1 LSRFLIKNQYSLRR
15 KAFIF
20 AARFLLL
27 IKSFIHKIIYPVK
40 KLFFSIVLI
49 AVLVLQPA
57 CTKAPQPVT
66 AENGMVVSTSSY
78 ASKVGVEV
86 LKKGGNAIDAAVA
99 VGFALAVTYPSAG
112 NLGGGGF
119 MVIHL
124 ADGKNI
130 TIDYREKAPL
140 SAHRDMYLNEA
151 GEFVPELSQ
160 FGTTSAGVPGS
171 VAGLIYALE
180 NYGTLSLT
188 EVIQP
193 AIDLAKNGWRL
204 EQRDSIYFSNTI
216 PLFSRYPSSM
226 KVFTKN
232 GEPYRT
238 GDLFVQADLAW
249 TLEQIKENGRD
260 GFYKG
265 KVAELL
271 VAQVGSLGGYIT
283 LEDLEKYQPVER
295 EPITGNYRGYDLISM
310 PPPSS
315 GGITLVQMLNV
326 LENYDLKNMLR
337 GSSKYI
343 HHIAEAMKY
352 AYSDRTYHLGDAD
365 FYPVPKDQ
373 LISKEYAKAIFE
385 KIESANNI
393 AVPFSEIKSLEVSP
407 IHESTETT
415 HYSVY
420 DSYGNAVST
429 TTTINSSFGSGIV
442 VEGAGFLLN
451 NEMDDFSGKPGVMN
465 QFGLLG
471 TEANSIQPEK
481 RMLSSMTPT
490 IILKDGNPFIV
501 IGSPGGSQII
511 TTVLQVILNCIDFS
525 MNIREAI
532 EAPRIHHQW
541 IPDSI
546 FYEQKALSLEVKQQL
561 IEMGYLFWDM
571 DIKSRII
578 GIAEGIMIDQKNK
591 IIYGA
596 SDPRGGGLAA
606 GY

>member
-1 LSRFLIKNQYSLRR
+1 MKKIFLT
-15 KAFIF
+15 F
-20 AARFLLL
+20 ALTTLLL
-27 IKSFIHKIIYPVK
+27 
-40 KLFFSIVLI
+40 
-49 AVLVLQPA
+49 LQTA
-57 CTKAPQPVT
+57 CTQPPQPVN

-78 ASKVGVEV
+78 ASKVGVEI

-119 MVIHL
+119 IVIHL
-124 ADGKNI
+124 ANGKNI
-130 TIDYREKAPL
+130 TINYREKAPL
-140 SAHRDMYLNEA
+140 SAHRDMYLNET
-151 GEFVPELSQ
+151 GDFVPELSQ
-160 FGTTSAGVPGS
+160 KGTTSAGVPGS

-180 NYGTLSLT
+180 KYGKLSLA

-193 AIDLAKNGWRL
+193 AIDLANNGWRL
-204 EQRDSIYFSNTI
+204 EKRDSIYFRNTL
-216 PLFSRYPSSM
+216 PVFEKYPSS
-226 KVFTKN
+226 KKIFTKN
-232 GEPYRT
+232 GGPYNT
-238 GDLFVQADLAW
+238 GDLFVQNDLAW

-271 VAQVGSLGGYIT
+271 VAQVTSLGGYIT
-283 LEDLEKYQPVER
+283 LEDLDKYQPVER
-295 EPITGNYRGYDLISM
+295 EPIIGTYRGYEVVSM

-315 GGITLVQMLNV
+315 GGIALVQLLNI
-326 LENYDLKNMLR
+326 LENYDLKKDAW
-337 GSSKYI
+337 GSSRYI
-343 HHIAEAMKY
+343 HHIVESMKY
-352 AYSDRTYHLGDAD
+352 VYADRTYHLGDED

-373 LISKEYAKAIFE
+373 LISKEYAKTIFE
-385 KIESANNI
+385 KIESAKNK
-393 AVPFSEIKSLEVSP
+393 AVPSGEIKSLDVSLLQ
-407 IHESTETT
+407 ESTETT
-415 HYSVY
+415 HYSVF

-490 IILKDGNPFIV
+490 IILKDSKPYII

-511 TTVLQVILNCIDFS
+511 TTVLQVVLNCIDFD

-541 IPDSI
+541 MPDSI
-546 FYEQKALSLEVKQQL
+546 FCEQNSLSPEVKQEL
-561 IEMGYLFWDM
+561 IAMGYHFWDNWA
-571 DIKSRII
+571 DTPLI
-578 GIAEGIMIDQKNK
+578 GIAEGIMIDNPNK

-596 SDPRGGGLAA
+596 SDPRGGGLAV

>member
-1 LSRFLIKNQYSLRR
+1 MRKLLTVLSL
-15 KAFIF
+15 
-20 AARFLLL
+20 
-27 IKSFIHKIIYPVK
+27 IIY
-40 KLFFSIVLI
+40 FFLST
-49 AVLVLQPA
+49 A
-57 CTKAPQPVT
+57 CSDKPQPVT
-66 AENGMVVSTSSY
+66 AENGMVISTSSY
-78 ASKVGVEV
+78 ASNVGVEI

-130 TIDYREKAPL
+130 TVDYREKAPL

-180 NYGTLSLT
+180 KYGTMSLA

-193 AIDLAKNGWRL
+193 AIDLARNGFKL
-204 EQRDSIYFSNTI
+204 EKRDSIYFSNTI
-216 PLFSRYPSSM
+216 PLFEKYPSS
-226 KVFTKN
+226 KKIFTKN
-232 GEPYRT
+232 GEPFST
-238 GDLFVQADLAW
+238 NDLFVQNDLAW
-249 TLEQIKENGRD
+249 TLEQIKNYGRE

-271 VAQVGSLGGYIT
+271 VAHVSSLGGYIT
-283 LEDLEKYQPVER
+283 LEDLEEYQPVER
-295 EPITGNYRGYDLISM
+295 KPIVGNYRGYEIISM

-315 GGITLVQMLNV
+315 GGIALVQMLNI
-326 LENYDLKNMLR
+326 LENYDLSDEDWNSATYVHR
-337 GSSKYI
+337 I
-343 HHIAEAMKY
+343 VEAMKY
-352 AYSDRTYHLGDAD
+352 AYADRTFHLGDAD
-365 FYPVPKDQ
+365 FYPVPIDR
-373 LISKEYAKAIFE
+373 LISKEYANTIFE
-385 KIESANNI
+385 RIKENKNK
-393 AVPFSEIKSLEVSP
+393 AVPSSEIKSLDVST
-407 IHESTETT
+407 IYESTETT

-442 VEGAGFLLN
+442 VEGVGFLLN

-490 IILKDGNPFIV
+490 IILKDGEPYII

-511 TTVLQVILNCIDFS
+511 TTVLQVVLNCIDFD

-541 IPDSI
+541 MPDSI
-546 FYEQKALSLEVKQQL
+546 FCEQNSLSPEIKQEL
-561 IEMGYLFWDM
+561 IQMGYRFWDNWAPAP
-571 DIKSRII
+571 II
-578 GIAEGIMIDQKNK
+578 GIAEGIMIDQENK

-596 SDPRGGGLAA
+596 SDPRGGGLAV

>member
-1 LSRFLIKNQYSLRR
+1 
-15 KAFIF
+15 
-20 AARFLLL
+20 
-27 IKSFIHKIIYPVK
+27 
-40 KLFFSIVLI
+40 
-49 AVLVLQPA
+49 
-57 CTKAPQPVT
+57 
-66 AENGMVVSTSSY
+66 
-78 ASKVGVEV
+78 
-86 LKKGGNAIDAAVA
+86 
-99 VGFALAVTYPSAG
+99 
-112 NLGGGGF
+112 
-119 MVIHL
+119 
-124 ADGKNI
+124 
-130 TIDYREKAPL
+130 
-140 SAHRDMYLNEA
+140 
-151 GEFVPELSQ
+151 
-160 FGTTSAGVPGS
+160 
-171 VAGLIYALE
+171 
-180 NYGTLSLT
+180 
-188 EVIQP
+188 VIQP

-204 EQRDSIYFSNTI
+204 EQRDSIYFSSTI
-216 PLFSRYPSSM
+216 PLFSKHASSM

-232 GEPYRT
+232 GQPLSSNE
-238 GDLFVQADLAW
+238 LFVQNDLAW

-271 VAQVGSLGGYIT
+271 VEQVSSLGGYIT

-295 EPITGNYRGYDLISM
+295 KPIVGAYRGYEVVSM

-315 GGITLVQMLNV
+315 GGIALVQLLNI
-326 LENYDLKNMLR
+326 LENYDLKNVDW
-337 GSSKYI
+337 GSSTHI
-343 HHIAEAMKY
+343 HHLVEAMKY
-352 AYSDRTYHLGDAD
+352 AYADRTYHLGDED

-373 LISKEYAKAIFE
+373 LISKEYAKTLFD
-385 KIESANNI
+385 KIELAKKK
-393 AVPFSEIKSLEVSP
+393 AVPSSEIKSLEVFP
-407 IHESTETT
+407 VHESTETT

-471 TEANSIQPEK
+471 TEANSIAPEK

-490 IILKDGNPFIV
+490 IILKDDKPYLV

-511 TTVLQVILNCIDFS
+511 TTVLQVILNCIDFD

-541 IPDSI
+541 LPDSI
-546 FYEQKALSLEVKQQL
+546 FYEMGALTVEVKKEL
-561 IEMGYLFWDM
+561 TEMGYRFWDT
-571 DIKSRII
+571 DAETRII
-578 GIAEGIMIDQKNK
+578 GIAEGILIDQENK

-596 SDPRGGGLAA
+596 SDPRGGGLAI

>member
-1 LSRFLIKNQYSLRR
+1 MR
-15 KAFIF
+15 KIFII
-20 AARFLLL
+20 LPLL
-27 IKSFIHKIIYPVK
+27 IY
-40 KLFFSIVLI
+40 FFLST
-49 AVLVLQPA
+49 A
-57 CTKAPQPVT
+57 CSDKPQPVT

-78 ASKVGVEV
+78 ASKVGVEI
-86 LKKGGNAIDAAVA
+86 LKNGGNAIDAAVA

-151 GEFVPELSQ
+151 GEFVPKLSQ
-160 FGTTSAGVPGS
+160 QGTTSAGVPGS
-171 VAGLIYALE
+171 VAGLIYALKK
-180 NYGTLSLT
+180 YGTMSLA

-204 EQRDSIYFSNTI
+204 EKRDSIYFAGNL
-216 PLFSRYPSSM
+216 PLFSKYPSS
-226 KVFTKN
+226 KKIFTKN
-232 GEPYRT
+232 GELYSS
-238 GDLFVQADLAW
+238 GNLFVQNDLAW
-249 TLEQIKENGRD
+249 SLEQIKNNGRD

-265 KVAELL
+265 AVAELL
-271 VAQVGSLGGYIT
+271 VEQVSSLGGFIT

-295 EPITGNYRGYDLISM
+295 EPIAGTYRGYEIVSM

-315 GGITLVQMLNV
+315 GGIALVELLNI
-326 LENYDLKNMLR
+326 LENYNLDEEAW
-337 GSSKYI
+337 GSSQYI
-343 HHIAEAMKY
+343 HYIVEAMKY
-352 AYSDRTYHLGDAD
+352 AYADRTYHLGDAD
-365 FYPVPKDQ
+365 FYPVPVDQ
-373 LISKEYAKAIFE
+373 LTSKEYAKSIFE
-385 KIESANNI
+385 RIKQNKNR
-393 AVPFSEIKSLEVSP
+393 AVPSSEIKSMEVEQVY
-407 IHESTETT
+407 ESTETT

-490 IILKDGNPFIV
+490 IILKEGKPFIV

-511 TTVLQVILNCIDFS
+511 TTVLQVVLNCIDFD

-541 IPDSI
+541 MPDSI
-546 FYEQKALSLEVKQQL
+546 FCEQNSLSPEVKQELLQR
-561 IEMGYLFWDM
+561 GYHFWDNWAATPL
-571 DIKSRII
+571 I

-596 SDPRGGGLAA
+596 SDPRGGGLAT

>member
-1 LSRFLIKNQYSLRR
+1 MKNLVFYVFLISSVILE
-15 KAFIF
+15 
-20 AARFLLL
+20 L
-27 IKSFIHKIIYPVK
+27 
-40 KLFFSIVLI
+40 
-49 AVLVLQPA
+49 A
-57 CTKAPQPVT
+57 CTGKSPPVS

-78 ASKVGVEV
+78 ASKVGVEI

-124 ADGKNI
+124 AGGKNI
-130 TIDYREKAPL
+130 SIDYREKAPL
-140 SAHRDMYLNEA
+140 SAHRNMYLNES

-160 FGTTSAGVPGS
+160 QGATSAGVPGS

-180 NYGTLSLT
+180 KYGTMSLE

-193 AIDLAKNGWRL
+193 AIDLASNGFKL
-204 EQRDSIYFSNTI
+204 EERDSVYFSNNI
-216 PLFSRYPSSM
+216 PLFSNYHSSM
-226 KVFTKN
+226 KKFTKD
-232 GEPYRT
+232 GVPYSA
-238 GDLFVQADLAW
+238 GDLFIQSDLAW
-249 TLEQIKENGRD
+249 TLEQIKEKGRK

-265 KVAELL
+265 NVAELL
-271 VAQVGSLGGYIT
+271 VKQVTSLGGYIT

-295 EPITGNYRGYDLISM
+295 EPITGTYRGYKIISM

-315 GGITLVQMLNV
+315 GGIALVQMLNI
-326 LENYDLKNMLR
+326 LENYYLSEEDW
-337 GSSKYI
+337 GSCSYI
-343 HHIAEAMKY
+343 HHLVEAMKY
-352 AYSDRTYHLGDAD
+352 AYADRTYHLGDVD
-365 FYPVPKDQ
+365 FYPVPTDQ
-373 LISKEYAKAIFE
+373 LISKVYAKNVFE
-385 KIESANNI
+385 RIESANNK
-393 AVPFSEIKSLEVSP
+393 AVPSEEIKSLESAL
-407 IHESTETT
+407 IYESTETT

-420 DSYGNAVST
+420 DFYGNAVST
-429 TTTINSSFGSGIV
+429 TTTINSAFGSGIV
-442 VEGAGFLLN
+442 VEGTGFLLN

-490 IILKDGNPFIV
+490 IILKDDKPYII

-511 TTVLQVILNCIDFS
+511 TTALQVILNCIDFD

-541 IPDSI
+541 IPDSVY
-546 FYEQKALSLEVKQQL
+546 YEKIYLSEEVRTEL
-561 IEMGYLFWDM
+561 IEMGYALAKEGADL
-571 DIKSRII
+571 RVI
-578 GIAEGIMIDQKNK
+578 GIAEGIMIDHKNK

-596 SDPRGGGLAA
+596 SDPRGGGLAV

>member
-1 LSRFLIKNQYSLRR
+1 MKKIFL
-15 KAFIF
+15 AF
-20 AARFLLL
+20 ALTTLLL
-27 IKSFIHKIIYPVK
+27 
-40 KLFFSIVLI
+40 
-49 AVLVLQPA
+49 LQIA
-57 CTKAPQPVT
+57 CTQPPQPVS

-78 ASKVGVEV
+78 ASKVGVEI

-124 ADGKNI
+124 ADGRNVS
-130 TIDYREKAPL
+130 IDYREKAPL
-140 SAHRDMYLNEA
+140 SAHKDMYLNEA
-151 GEFVPELSQ
+151 GRFVPELSRQ
-160 FGTTSAGVPGS
+160 GTTSAGVPGS
-171 VAGLIYALE
+171 VAGLIYTLE
-180 NYGTLSLT
+180 KYGTLSIA

-193 AIDLAKNGWRL
+193 AIDLASNGWRL
-204 EQRDSIYFSNTI
+204 EKRDSIYFRNNL
-216 PLFSRYPSSM
+216 PVFEKYPSS
-226 KVFTKN
+226 KKIFTKN
-232 GEPYRT
+232 GELYKSD
-238 GDLFVQADLAW
+238 DLFIQADLAW
-249 TLEQIKENGRD
+249 TLEQIKEKGRD

-271 VAQVGSLGGYIT
+271 VSQVSSLGGYLT
-283 LEDLEKYQPVER
+283 FEDLEKYRPVER
-295 EPITGNYRGYDLISM
+295 APIIGTYRGFEIVSM

-315 GGITLVQMLNV
+315 GGIALVQLLNI
-326 LENYDLKNMLR
+326 LENYDLKKDSW
-337 GSSKYI
+337 GSNQYI
-343 HHIAEAMKY
+343 HRIVEAMKY
-352 AYSDRTYHLGDAD
+352 VYADRTYHLGDED

-373 LISKEYAKAIFE
+373 LISKEYAKTIFE
-385 KIESANNI
+385 KIESVKNK
-393 AVPFSEIKSLEVSP
+393 AVPSSEIKSLDVSLL
-407 IHESTETT
+407 HESTETT

-490 IILKDGNPFIV
+490 IILKDAKPFIV

-511 TTVLQVILNCIDFS
+511 TTVLQVVLNCIDFD

-541 IPDSI
+541 MPDSI
-546 FYEQKALSLEVKQQL
+546 FCEQNSLSQEVKQDL
-561 IEMGYLFWDM
+561 IAIGYHFWDNW
-571 DIKSRII
+571 SATPLI
-578 GIAEGIMIDQKNK
+578 GIAEGIMIDEENK
-591 IIYGA
+591 IIHGA
-596 SDPRGGGLAA
+596 SDPRGGGLAV

>member
-1 LSRFLIKNQYSLRR
+1 M
-15 KAFIF
+15 
-20 AARFLLL
+20 
-27 IKSFIHKIIYPVK
+27 K
-40 KLFFSIVLI
+40 KLSIVLPLLTYLYLL
-49 AVLVLQPA
+49 AA
-57 CTKAPQPVT
+57 CSEKPQPIS

-78 ASKVGVEV
+78 ASKVGVEI
-86 LKKGGNAIDAAVA
+86 LKKGGNAVDAAVA

-124 ADGKNI
+124 ADGNNI

-140 SAHRDMYLNEA
+140 SAHREMYLNES
-151 GEFVPELSQ
+151 GEFVPELSMY
-160 FGTTSAGVPGS
+160 GATSAGVPGS

-180 NYGTLSLT
+180 KYGTMTLAD
-188 EVIQP
+188 VIQP
-193 AIDLAKNGWRL
+193 AIELAKNGFRL
-204 EQRDSIYFSNTI
+204 EKRDSIYFSNTI
-216 PLFSRYPSSM
+216 PLFSKYTSSM
-226 KVFTKN
+226 KIFTKDGVPYSA
-232 GEPYRT
+232 GE
-238 GDLFVQADLAW
+238 LFIQIDLAK
-249 TLEQIKENGRD
+249 TLEQIKEKGGD

-271 VAQVGSLGGYIT
+271 VNQVRSLGGYIT
-283 LEDLEKYQPVER
+283 LEDLEKYQPIER
-295 EPITGNYRGYDLISM
+295 DPILGNYRGYEIVSM

-315 GGITLVQMLNV
+315 GGIALVQMLNI
-326 LENYDLKNMLR
+326 LENYNLSEENW
-337 GSSKYI
+337 GSAHYI
-343 HHIAEAMKY
+343 HHIVEAMKY
-352 AYSDRTYHLGDAD
+352 AYADRTNHLGDAD
-365 FYPVPKDQ
+365 FYPVPTDQ
-373 LISKEYAKAIFE
+373 LVSKEYAKTIFDSIEKENNKAIP
-385 KIESANNI
+385 S
-393 AVPFSEIKSLEVSP
+393 SEIKSFEP
-407 IHESTETT
+407 EQFYESTETT

-490 IILKDGNPFIV
+490 IILKDDKPFIV

-511 TTVLQVILNCIDFS
+511 TTVLQVVSNCIDFD

-541 IPDSI
+541 MPDSI
-546 FYEQKALSLEVKQQL
+546 FYEKDALSPEVRNKL
-561 IEMGYLFWDM
+561 IDMGYHFWD
-571 DIKSRII
+571 DSYETRLI

>member
-1 LSRFLIKNQYSLRR
+1 MFYTMKKIFL
-15 KAFIF
+15 FG
-20 AARFLLL
+20 L
-27 IKSFIHKIIYPVK
+27 IIT
-40 KLFFSIVLI
+40 I
-49 AVLVLQPA
+49 AIAQIA
-57 CTKAPQPVT
+57 CTTTPQPVI

-78 ASKVGVEV
+78 ASKVGVEI
-86 LKKGGNAIDAAVA
+86 LKKGGNAVDASVA

-124 ADGKNI
+124 ADGNNI
-130 TIDYREKAPL
+130 SIDFREKAPL
-140 SAHRDMYLNEA
+140 SAHRDMFLNDA
-151 GEFVPELSQ
+151 GEFVPELSMY
-160 FGTTSAGVPGS
+160 GTTSSGVPGS

-180 NYGTLSLT
+180 KYGTMTLAD
-188 EVIQP
+188 VIQP

-204 EQRDSIYFSNTI
+204 EKRDSIYFSNTI
-216 PLFSRYPSSM
+216 PLFEKYPSS
-226 KVFTKN
+226 KKIFTKN
-232 GEPYRT
+232 GMPYNT
-238 GDLFVQADLAW
+238 GDLFIQDDLAW

-265 KVAELL
+265 KVAGLL
-271 VAQVGSLGGYIT
+271 VEQVSSLGGYIT

-295 EPITGNYRGYDLISM
+295 EPITGTYRDYEIISM

-315 GGITLVQMLNV
+315 GGIALVQMLNI
-326 LENYDLKNMLR
+326 LENYNLSDDGF
-337 GSSKYI
+337 GSSQYI
-343 HHIAEAMKY
+343 HRLVEAMKY
-352 AYSDRTYHLGDAD
+352 AYADRTFHLGDED
-365 FYPVPKDQ
+365 FYPVPKEQ
-373 LISKEYAKAIFE
+373 LISKEYAKTIFDR
-385 KIESANNI
+385 IESAKNK
-393 AVPFSEIKSLEVSP
+393 AVPSSEIKSLDVSVL
-407 IHESTETT
+407 HESTETT

-490 IILKDGNPFIV
+490 IIFQPEADEPLAQKDGKPFII

-511 TTVLQVILNCIDFS
+511 TTVLQVVLNCIDFD
-525 MNIREAI
+525 MNIRQAI

-541 IPDSI
+541 MPDSI
-546 FYEQKALSLEVKQQL
+546 FYEKDAITEELRIELSV
-561 IEMGYLFWDM
+561 MGYRFWDL
-571 DIKSRII
+571 DAESRII
-578 GIAEGIMIDQKNK
+578 GIAEGIMINQKSK

-596 SDPRGGGLAA
+596 SDPRGGGLAV